1 MKSRFFFAGL
11 LIVGIIG
18 SSNDLFLRKDT
29 TVTPDTADIQTW
41 VFGRH
46 LIDFPSN
53 WLYSTSSYVT
63 LYYGLDTDFKT
74 AQVRVLG
81 TEVSAGRFA
90 DAVNDRASQIALVD
104 HDSGGSMMLAKMQ
117 LSETQI
123 LLRFFHS
130 PELKNYHTHE
140 LHLLVGDVYVLIRAD
155 SFKNVMAPVEA
166 RIQALAKTITK
177 ISDPLSAGPGFGL
190 GPIIIRD
197 HHDQE
202 VGVIE
207 FFIDGSNVSLETRI
221 TALQPSPSTGLQVRA
236 KQQMAGMAY
245 NTLRAGKLTLAS
257 MQAEQFAFGF
267 TETNHHA
274 FLFLAET
281 YRDKRAFTQPSIH
294 MRMTGGGAL
303 TPPARPD
310 DQPDL
315 VRWSLPRFVPNKHE
329 IPLWKRPPPPPRVD
343 ATLSDKEAGKLWDA
357 IVASVRLRYLAVA
370 PKPPSAFDQGNPEK
384 AAADQKA
391 LDEFLSTDE
400 DGRPWTPPDDDPPP
414 DDPPSR

>member
-190 GPIIIRD
+190 GPIIIRE

-221 TALQPSPSTGLQVRA
+221 TALQPSPSTGLQARA

-281 YRDKRAFTQPSIH
+281 YRDKRAFTHPSIH
-294 MRMTGGGAL
+294 MRMSGGGTL

>member
-1 MKSRFFFAGL
+1 MKRTITIAAIAIASLIGGSL
-11 LIVGIIG
+11 L
-18 SSNDLFLRKDT
+18 LFQDKDS
-29 TVTPDTADIQTW
+29 TVTTFSSSKRTW
-41 VFGRH
+41 MFGHH
-46 LIDFPSN
+46 LIDLPSD
-53 WLYSTSSYVT
+53 WLYGTGSFVK
-63 LYYGLDTDFKT
+63 LYYGLGTDFNT
-74 AQVRVLG
+74 VEVRVLG
-81 TEVSAGRFA
+81 IDVSPGRYIEA
-90 DAVNDRASQIALVD
+90 INDRSLQIQQVA
-104 HDSGGSMMLAKMQ
+104 HDSGGSMLLAHIA
-117 LSETQI
+117 LDPTRT
-123 LLRFFHS
+123 LLRFFRN
-130 PELKNYHTHE
+130 PEQKNYHTHE
-140 LHLLVGDVYVLIRAD
+140 LHLLVGDVYVLIKAH
-155 SFKNVMAPVEA
+155 SYQNVMAPVEA
-166 RIQALAKTITK
+166 RIQALAKTIAK

-190 GPIIIRD
+190 GPIIIRE

-221 TALQPSPSTGLQVRA
+221 TALQPSPSTGLQARA

-294 MRMTGGGAL
+294 MRMSGGGTL
-303 TPPARPD
+303 TPPAAPD

-343 ATLSDKEAGKLWDA
+343 ATLSHKEAGKLWDA

>member
-41 VFGRH
+41 VLGRH

-190 GPIIIRD
+190 GPIIIRE

-294 MRMTGGGAL
+294 MRMSGGGTL
-303 TPPARPD
+303 TPPAAPD